1 MRALGDFINSKK
13 RAEHCGHRRGGDGN
27 KDRNFWHKDSFSC
40 LYRHKW
46 FNIKKKSPNE
56 GFLFYPLS
64 KNNHFAVKVK
74 RQKGYGGCGFNRL
87 PWHGDGRGDRPDA
100 IR

>member
-1 MRALGDFINSKK
+1 MCALGDFINSKRGLK
-13 RAEHCGHRRGGDGN
+13 IADHRRGGDGN
-27 KDRNFWHKDSFSC
+27 KDRNDRHKDSFSC
-40 LYRHKW
+40 LYRRKW

-56 GFLFYPLS
+56 GLLFYSLS
-64 KNNHFAVKVK
+64 KNNHFAMKVK
-74 RQKGYGGCGFNRL
+74 RQKGHGGCGFNRL